1 MVEELAKAFLGKLA
15 YSVYGNDPRKIQD
28 ELRLL
33 TRKIPNLA
41 LGKVVQAQRT
51 ATSEESSPR
60 DPGSDF
66 GVFVSH
72 SSADGVIAE
81 RVAMGLRAMGYNSW
95 YAEWELKA
103 GDSIVERIQ
112 AALSASDVLIVVLS
126 PRFCRLRMGP
136 ARAQLGA
143 DGAAERPARAGR
155 SGADRDMR
163 DSPALPRRE
172 QSAAMP
178 GHPPGTGS
186 PPCRRR
192 NCASLA

>member
-126 PRFCRLRMGP
+126 PRSVASEWVQRELNSVLM
-136 ARAQLGA
+136 AQLSGQRVRVVPALIETCEIPRRCRGA
-143 DGAAERPARAGR
+143 SSRLPCRATRREPVHRPAGAGTAHR
-155 SGADRDMR
+155 
-163 DSPALPRRE
+163 
-172 QSAAMP
+172 
-178 GHPPGTGS
+178 
-186 PPCRRR
+186 
-192 NCASLA
+192 